1 MADLE
6 KAIAYVQH
14 HGTLV
19 EQAQLR
25 YVLTGSTVS
34 PEICAAFL
42 KDQRP
47 DGSWSAFWA
56 PHAASIDATCY
67 HLIQAEY
74 MGLLAPM
81 HPALAR
87 AIMFLQQRQS
97 AEEYWEED
105 VQLRDVAPP
114 WAMPGDLAAIL
125 YLTANCGFCLARLA
139 LPEGRWHS
147 PLLRTYPVARCESLV
162 LSRSIR
168 TGLPR
173 LFVPAKAPGRRCL
186 SREPGLADSQP
197 ARCENSH
204 EASPAGECYTLV
216 RTKAEGRWTLG
227 KR

>member
-114 WAMPGDLAAIL
+114 WAMPGELADRVFSSLQKRLEGDVSAGNLVWLIASL
-125 YLTANCGFCLARLA
+125 HDARIPMKHPLLENA
-139 LPEGRWHS
+139 THLLEQKQKEDGRW
-147 PLLRTYPVARCESLV
+147 ESDD
-162 LSRSIR
+162 
-168 TGLPR
+168 GPP
-173 LFVPAKAPGRRCL
+173 F
-186 SREPGLADSQP
+186 D
-197 ARCENSH
+197 
-204 EASPAGECYTLV
+204 V
-216 RTKAEGRWTLG
+216 RTTLEVIRVMLLG
-227 KR
+227 K